1 MIPIERQTPLF
12 ILSGLTAAICLP
24 FSLRYRIIYIPHQIL
39 VETLQ
44 CNVSNNVKFIL
55 SNIKS
60 P

>member
-39 VETLQ
+39 VETLH
-44 CNVSNNVKFIL
+44 SATSKTI
-55 SNIKS
+55 
-60 P
+60 